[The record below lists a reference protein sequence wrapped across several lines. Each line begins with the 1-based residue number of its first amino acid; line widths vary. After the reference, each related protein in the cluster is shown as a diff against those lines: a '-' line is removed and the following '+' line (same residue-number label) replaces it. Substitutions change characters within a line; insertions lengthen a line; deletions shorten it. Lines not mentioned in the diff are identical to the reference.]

1 MKNAMRMNREILAST
16 DARLVLEQSLLSGG
30 LLARGLLSRP

>member
-1 MKNAMRMNREILAST
+1 MRMNREILAST
-16 DARLVLEQSLLSGG
+16 DARLVLEQFLLSSG